1 MITSGRDHSNSLKEF
16 SMQTTSVG
24 IREAKIHLSKLLN
37 LVKQGREVIVT
48 DRGRPVGKIT
58 PIGMESLPL
67 PARIKRLEAQGVVEP
82 LSTRA
87 RKRLPPPIPLPQ
99 GMAQRFLAE
108 DRKDAKT

>member
-1 MITSGRDHSNSLKEF
+1 
-16 SMQTTSVG
+16 MQTTSVG

-87 RKRLPPPIPLPQ
+87 RRRLPPPIPLPQ
-99 GMAQRFLAE
+99 DMAQRFLAE
-108 DRKDAKT
+108 DRKDAKR